1 MKDLKKV
8 TQLILSGALV
18 FGMFPF
24 VGNTSQA
31 AVTSFKDVPTNH
43 WAKASIDA
51 AVEKGYFKG
60 YSDGTFKPGSTVTRA
75 EFAALLARVAKGT
88 PETEQGNV
96 FKDLT
101 GHWSETEVN
110 RAVSLGFINVK
121 DYPNGFKPSTII
133 TREEMAKWISSGL
146 AAADKDFEQ
155 ALEDTK
161 TSLIPVREAFSPG
174 ISQSKA
180 PYIAVAIGTGVMTG
194 YPDKSF
200 GLTKTTTRAEASVI
214 LLRIANMEG
223 KKASSF
229 EALNEIRSVGVA
241 KSNFKE
247 ITPFEFTTGRDFS
260 DASEKKVTFSN
271 KSGSLVLH
279 RTIAVDASDWNN
291 KKGVYAPFFISESE
305 KDWYQSTAKRKNIV
319 AVFQEITIYPSK
331 KGFNLDDYRG
341 GLANSF
347 FGQRLDQDMTRQFG
361 YKTLPFSNA
370 ENFFSNY
377 SSNNGVRL
385 WIGKW
390 YDKNYK
396 GLVARFK
403 TDDGSGVS
411 IYGR

>member
-1 MKDLKKV
+1 VKDLKKV
-8 TQLILSGALV
+8 TKLILSGTLV
-18 FGMFPF
+18 FGMSPF

-31 AVTSFKDVPTNH
+31 AVTSFKDVPTSH

-60 YSDGTFKPGSTVTRA
+60 FSDGTFKPGSTVTRA

-88 PETEQGNV
+88 PDTEQGNV
-96 FKDLT
+96 FKGLT

-161 TSLIPVREAFSPG
+161 TSLIPVKEAFSPG

-260 DASEKKVTFSN
+260 NASEKKVTFSN

-279 RTIAVDASDWNN
+279 RTIAVDPTEWNN
-291 KKGVYAPFFISESE
+291 KRGVYAPFFISESE

-347 FGQRLDQDMTRQFG
+347 FGQRLDEDMTRQFG